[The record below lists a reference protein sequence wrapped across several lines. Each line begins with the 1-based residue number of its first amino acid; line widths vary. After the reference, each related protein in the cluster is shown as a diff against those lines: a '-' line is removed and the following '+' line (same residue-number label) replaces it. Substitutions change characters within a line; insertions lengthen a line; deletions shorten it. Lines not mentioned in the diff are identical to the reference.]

1 MIYLTMKKDDLT
13 IENEDLAV
21 QNAWAANAQWAW
33 PRNYAMVR
41 VDSVPSMVWLKW
53 TTNANH
59 GDESQLSGFVAKLVV
74 VFIQYMSFVFCDW
87 DKHPQLAASWLH
99 LHTYTSLFD
108 AYHHHM

>member
-1 MIYLTMKKDDLT
+1 MKKDDLT

-74 VFIQYMSFVFCDW
+74 VFIQYMSFVTEINIRNLLLRGCICT
-87 DKHPQLAASWLH
+87 HIH
-99 LHTYTSLFD
+99 LFL
-108 AYHHHM
+108 MRIIIICNL